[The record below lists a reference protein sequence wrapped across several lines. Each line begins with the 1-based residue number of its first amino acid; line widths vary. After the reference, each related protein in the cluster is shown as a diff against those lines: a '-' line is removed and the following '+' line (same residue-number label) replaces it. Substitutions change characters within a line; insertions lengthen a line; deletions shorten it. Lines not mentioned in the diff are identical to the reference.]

1 MKDNVVVLGGGNGSA
16 LTLRA
21 LKRKK
26 ELFNISGVITMSD
39 SGGSSGRLRDEFET
53 LAPGDIM
60 RAITAL
66 SPHGYRTEL
75 RPMFYK
81 ERFKGCGKL
90 DGHNLGN
97 LFLILASQY
106 AGDFMSAVRALEQAV
121 DAQGTIYP
129 ATLERHDLVA
139 ELDNGDIIR
148 TEAVIDEPEY
158 DRDIKIKKV
167 WLEPEPQAHE
177 EALQAIRDAHFIL
190 LGPGSLYT
198 SVVASILPKGVSE
211 AIAESKGRLIY
222 IVGNK
227 YEKFGETGPT
237 QLHDFVNV
245 IELYLPRPIDAVVF
259 NNTNLSGQQRAYY
272 EMKNWGVI
280 EFIPEKLRNRIIV
293 AEPFE
298 RQSGGLSA
306 EKLSRLL
313 VELMS

>member
-26 ELFNISGVITMSD
+26 ELFDISGVITMSD
-39 SGGSSGRLRDEFET
+39 SGGSSGRLRDEFGT

-66 SPHGYRTEL
+66 SPYGYRTEL

-81 ERFKGCGKL
+81 ERFKDCGKL

-97 LFLILASQY
+97 LFLILAAHY
-106 AGDFMSAVRALEQAV
+106 AGDYMSAVRALEQAV
-121 DAQGTIYP
+121 GALGRVYP
-129 ATLERHDLVA
+129 TTLERHDLIA
-139 ELDNGDIIR
+139 ELENGQVVR
-148 TEAVIDEPEY
+148 TEASIDEPEY
-158 DRDIKIKKV
+158 DREIKIKKV
-167 WLEPEPQAHE
+167 WLDPEPTAFE
-177 EALQAIRDAHFIL
+177 DALTAIRDAQFIL

-198 SVVASILPKGVSE
+198 SVVASLLPKGISE

-237 QLHDFVNV
+237 QLHDFVHI
-245 IELYLPRPIDAVVF
+245 IESYLPRPVDAVVF
-259 NNTNLSGQQRAYY
+259 NNTKLSGQQRAYY

-280 EFIPEKLRNRIIV
+280 EFIPERLRNRIVV